1 MTAAYEAA
9 VAEKLDLQARH
20 EAETTTLTRQFEA
33 EKTRLQA
40 LYEDLAAQ
48 YETLKRRFFGRSSEK
63 QIGNDQ
69 PQLFDE
75 PAGEQPDDSASGSDE
90 ETTTVRPHTRTKG
103 GRKPLPENI
112 EREEVVLDIPEEDK
126 HCGCGDDLVRI
137 GEEVSEKLSIIPARF
152 IVTRYIRPKYA
163 CHHCEGSGDEEK
175 PAVRIRPMPAAV
187 IPRGIAT
194 PSLLAFIIT
203 SKYVDGMPLK
213 RQETSFARIGVDLPR
228 QRMADWVM
236 AVGEALKPVMDQLF
250 HLLRAGPFLIVDE
263 TTVQVLGEQEK
274 ANTSRSYMWC
284 AFGGDPDR
292 PSVAYRYAPGR
303 STAEAEAI
311 VGSYSG
317 IMQTDGYEAYDRLC
331 RDRTDLILAGCW
343 AHTRRKFVDAKNTG
357 KKAGAAQQA
366 IALIARIYRIETE
379 LAEMPRDHRF
389 IAERKAQVL
398 PILEKLKTWLDT
410 KALHVPPQTNLGKAV
425 TYALGQWDKL
435 VRYLDSPYLTPDTNR
450 VENKIR
456 PFVVGRTAWL
466 FSGSPRGAAA
476 SATLYSLIETAKAN
490 GIEPHRYL
498 LNVIDRVPT
507 ATTEDDYRALLPQC
521 IKLDPL

>member
-1 MTAAYEAA
+1 VSTDRSADLEARLEEMTAAYEA
-9 VAEKLDLQARH
+9 VIAENK
-20 EAETTTLTRQFEA
+20 TLR
-33 EKTRLQA
+33 A
-40 LYEDLAAQ
+40 LTDDLAAQ
-48 YETLKRRFFGRSSEK
+48 LETLKRRFFGRSSEK
-63 QIGNDQ
+63 QTADDQ

-75 PAGEQPDDSASGSDE
+75 PVGEQPDDGASDSDD
-90 ETTTVRPHTRTKG
+90 ETTTVRPHTRKKR
-103 GRKPLPENI
+103 GRKPLPDTL
-112 EREEVVLDIPEEDK
+112 EREEVLLDIPEEDK
-126 HCGCGDDLVRI
+126 HCGCGHNLVRI
-137 GEEVSEKLSIIPARF
+137 GEEVSEKLTIIPARF

-163 CHHCEGSGDEEK
+163 CHHCEGSGDEDK
-175 PAVRIRPMPAAV
+175 PAVRIRPMPPAV

-236 AVGEALKPVMDQLF
+236 AVGEALEPVMDQLY
-250 HLLRAGPFLIVDE
+250 HHLRAGPFLIVDE
-263 TTVQVLGEQEK
+263 TTVQVLGEQDK

-292 PSVAYRYAPGR
+292 PSVVYRYAPGR
-303 STAEAEAI
+303 STAEAQAI

-331 RDRTDLILAGCW
+331 RDRDDLILAGCW
-343 AHTRRKFVDAKNTG
+343 AHTRRKFVDAKSTG

-366 IALIARIYRIETE
+366 ISLIARIYRVETD
-379 LAEMPRDHRF
+379 LAEMPRDEHF

-398 PILEKLKTWLDT
+398 PILEKLKIWLDT

-435 VRYLDSPYLTPDTNR
+435 IRYLDSPYLTPDTNR

-456 PFVVGRTAWL
+456 PFVVGRSAWL

-490 GIEPHRYL
+490 RMEPHRYL
-498 LNVIDRVPT
+498 LNVISRVPT
-507 ATTEDDYRALLPQC
+507 ASTPDDYRSLLPQH
-521 IKLDPL
+521 ITLDSL

>member
-1 MTAAYEAA
+1 VSTDRFADLEARLEEMTAAYEAA
-9 VAEKLDLQARH
+9 IAENKTLRVLNDDLS
-20 EAETTTLTRQFEA
+20 
-33 EKTRLQA
+33 
-40 LYEDLAAQ
+40 AQ
-48 YETLKRRFFGRSSEK
+48 LETLKRRFFGRSSEK
-63 QIGNDQ
+63 PMADEQ

-75 PAGEQPDDSASGSDE
+75 PADEQPGDGATDSDE
-90 ETTTVRPHTRTKG
+90 ATTIVRPHTRTKR
-103 GRKPLPENI
+103 GRKPLPDTL
-112 EREEVVLDIPEEDK
+112 EREEVLLDIPEEDK
-126 HCGCGDDLVRI
+126 HCGCGHDLIRI
-137 GEEVSEKLSIIPARF
+137 GEEVSEKLTIIPARF

-163 CHHCEGSGDEEK
+163 CRTCEGSGDEDK
-175 PAVRIRPMPAAV
+175 PAVRIRPMPPAV

-213 RQETSFARIGVDLPR
+213 RQERSFARIGVDLPR

-236 AVGEALKPVMDQLF
+236 AVGEALEPVLQQLY
-250 HLLRAGPFLIVDE
+250 HHLRAGPFLIVDE

-284 AFGGDPDR
+284 AVGGDPDR
-292 PSVAYRYAPGR
+292 PSVVYRYAPGR

-317 IMQTDGYEAYDRLC
+317 FVQADGYEVYDRLC
-331 RDRTDLILAGCW
+331 RDRDDLILAGCW
-343 AHTRRKFVDAKNTG
+343 AHTRRKFVDAKSTG

-366 IALIARIYRIETE
+366 LSLIARIYRVETD
-379 LAEMPRDHRF
+379 LAELPRDEQF

-398 PILEKLKTWLDT
+398 PVLEKLKIWLDA

-435 VRYLDSPYLTPDTNR
+435 IRYLDSPYLTPDTNR

-456 PFVVGRTAWL
+456 PFVVGRSAWL

-498 LNVIDRVPT
+498 LNVISRVPT
-507 ATTEDDYRALLPQC
+507 ASTPDDYRSLLPQH
-521 IKLDPL
+521 ITLDPL